1 MKTALT
7 IAGSDSSGGAGIQAD
22 IKTMIANGV
31 YAMSA
36 ITALTAQNTTGVT
49 AIQNATAEFLG
60 QELDCI
66 FMDIFPDAV
75 KIGMVSESDLIR
87 MIAKKLRQYQAK
99 NIVVDPVM
107 VATSGARLISEEAV
121 DVLKEELFP
130 LADLLM
136 AFLLVLGSYLPLLQ
150 FFDLTLLP
158 FELSLHSH
166 NIHLVL

>member
-22 IKTMIANGV
+22 IKTMMANGV

-36 ITALTAQNTTGVT
+36 ITALTAQNTTGVA

-60 QELDCI
+60 QELDSI
-66 FMDIFPDAV
+66 FTDIFPDAV

-130 LADLLM
+130 LADLLTPNIPETE
-136 AFLLVLGSYLPLLQ
+136 VLTGRKIRNT
-150 FFDLTLLP
+150 DDM
-158 FELSLHSH
+158 
-166 NIHLVL
+166 I